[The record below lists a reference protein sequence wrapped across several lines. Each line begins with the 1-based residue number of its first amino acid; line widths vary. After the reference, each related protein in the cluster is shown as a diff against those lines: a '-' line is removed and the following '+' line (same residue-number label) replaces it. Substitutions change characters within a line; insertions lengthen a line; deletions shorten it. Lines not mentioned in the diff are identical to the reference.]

1 MKIHELI
8 DRSTWSWGKLYAK
21 GTIKASEDFDIG
33 EEIYAVWKGI
43 VSPPKD
49 EKFFGLQI
57 GKVLIKPEEIKMVS
71 HFPNLQ
77 ATGGKDATSTLGKA
91 ALGAVIAGPIGALI
105 GGLLGKKD
113 ILEAYGIE
121 LTNGK
126 SLVISGNPPKSA
138 FQSWNSFAKWARSQ
152 KKFKVVM

>member
-1 MKIHELI
+1 MKINELLNFN
-8 DRSTWSWGKLYAK
+8 RLLAK
-21 GTIKASEDFDIG
+21 GTIKASEDFDVG
-33 EEIYAVWKGI
+33 EEISAVWKGLI
-43 VSPPKD
+43 SPKD
-49 EKFFGLQI
+49 ENFLGLQI

-77 ATGGKDATSTLGKA
+77 STGGKDATSTIGKA
-91 ALGAVIAGPIGALI
+91 ALGAVIAGPVGALI

-126 SLVISGNPPKSA
+126 SLVISGTPPKGA
-138 FQSWNSFAKWARSQ
+138 WQSWNSFAKWARSQ